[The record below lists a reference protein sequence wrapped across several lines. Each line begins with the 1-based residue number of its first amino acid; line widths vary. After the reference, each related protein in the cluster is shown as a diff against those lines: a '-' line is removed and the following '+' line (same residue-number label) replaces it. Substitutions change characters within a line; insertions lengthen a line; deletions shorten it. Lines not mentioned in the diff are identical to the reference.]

1 MTDEKNYL
9 ELEKVAQRLRSLK
22 LRTAGDPWNK
32 DVKNALE
39 DVTKAIQQLKE
50 KIDKGSDPDAIYRLF
65 GDQ

>member
-39 DVTKAIQQLKE
+39 DVVRAIQQLKE
-50 KIDKGSDPDAIYRLF
+50 KIDSNECSDAVYRLF

>member
-32 DVKNALE
+32 DVKNALD
-39 DVTKAIQQLKE
+39 DVIKAIQQLKE
-50 KIDKGSDPDAIYRLF
+50 KIDTGSDPDAIYRLF

>member
-39 DVTKAIQQLKE
+39 DVVKAIQQLKE
-50 KIDKGSDPDAIYRLF
+50 KIDSNTNSVSAYRLF